1 MKAARAAGGSRLPSL
16 STAQNEAAGIMLAA
30 SSCRLEGRNDCDDG
44 GGGEDDGE
52 LVNRGHDGLGGRGA
66 ADWPRGWQRCRSIV
80 I

>member
-1 MKAARAAGGSRLPSL
+1 
-16 STAQNEAAGIMLAA
+16 MLAA